1 MKGNM
6 YESDQRLV
14 VTDKEGFELLVLPRI
29 RARTVKIGVILVIV
43 MKVVVVE
50 GEGLVDIV
58 VVAVKKVLLEAQL
71 TSRKMEWASDE
82 MLQAE
87 VNFGGSIVER
97 ERERENS
104 EIIGRED

>member
-1 MKGNM
+1 M
-6 YESDQRLV
+6 V

-82 MLQAE
+82 ML
-87 VNFGGSIVER
+87 
-97 ERERENS
+97 
-104 EIIGRED
+104 